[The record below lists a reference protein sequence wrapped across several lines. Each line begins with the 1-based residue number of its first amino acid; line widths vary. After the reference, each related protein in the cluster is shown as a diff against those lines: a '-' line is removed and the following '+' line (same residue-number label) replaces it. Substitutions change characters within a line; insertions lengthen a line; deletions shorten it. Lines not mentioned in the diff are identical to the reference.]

1 MTGIG
6 RGCPLWG
13 ILFFMSNLPLALITG
28 GSRGLGY
35 ETARQMGRLGYRL
48 FLASR
53 TQLRLDTAAQA
64 LRAEG
69 CLVNAHAFDIQ
80 DAASIQSLVDA
91 VKANDAS
98 IDVLINCAGV
108 MFEAGDGKGV
118 QSEIGSKASVLRS
131 PEKNVTDTIA
141 INMIGT
147 WSVTR
152 ALAPYLARGAR
163 IVNVSSSM
171 ASLGEMGPGYYGYRA
186 SKAGINVFTRTLAYE
201 MRPRG
206 ILVNSV
212 CPGWVKTTMG
222 GPGASRE
229 VAEGAAGIV
238 WAATLPPDGPTG
250 GFFRDGQAIPW

>member
-1 MTGIG
+1 
-6 RGCPLWG
+6 
-13 ILFFMSNLPLALITG
+13 
-28 GSRGLGY
+28 
-35 ETARQMGRLGYRL
+35 MGKLGYRL
-48 FLASR
+48 FIASR
-53 TQLRLDTAAQA
+53 TAARLEQAAQS
-64 LRAEG
+64 LRADG
-69 CLVNAHAFDIQ
+69 CLVSLHAFDMQ
-80 DAASIQSLVDA
+80 NSDSIQTLVEEVRKKD
-91 VKANDAS
+91 VP

-108 MFEAGDGKGV
+108 MYEASNGHDAHG
-118 QSEIGSKASVLRS
+118 EIGSTASVLRS
-131 PEKNVTDTIA
+131 PERNVTDTIA
-141 INMIGT
+141 VNMIGT

-152 ALAPYLARGAR
+152 ALAPYLAHGAR
-163 IVNVSSSM
+163 VVNVSSGM

-212 CPGWVKTTMG
+212 CPGWVKTNMG
-222 GPGASRE
+222 GPGATRD

>member
-1 MTGIG
+1 
-6 RGCPLWG
+6 
-13 ILFFMSNLPLALITG
+13 MSSLPLALITG
-28 GSRGLGY
+28 GSRGLGF
-35 ETARQMGRLGYRL
+35 ETARQLGRLGYRL
-48 FLASR
+48 FIASR
-53 TQLRLDTAAQA
+53 TRARLEQAAQS
-64 LRAEG
+64 LRADG
-69 CLVNAHAFDIQ
+69 CLVSFHAFDMQ
-80 DAASIQSLVDA
+80 NADSIQTLADEVKKKEAA
-91 VKANDAS
+91 V
-98 IDVLINCAGV
+98 DVLINCAGV
-108 MFEAGDGKGV
+108 MYEAGNGHDV
-118 QSEIGSKASVLRS
+118 ASEIGSAASVLRS
-131 PEKNVTDTIA
+131 AEKNVTDTIA

-152 ALAPYLARGAR
+152 ALSPYLARGAR

-201 MRPRG
+201 LRPRG

-212 CPGWVKTTMG
+212 CPGWVKTNMG
-222 GPGASRE
+222 GPGATRD

>member
-1 MTGIG
+1 
-6 RGCPLWG
+6 
-13 ILFFMSNLPLALITG
+13 
-28 GSRGLGY
+28 
-35 ETARQMGRLGYRL
+35 MGKLGYRL
-48 FLASR
+48 FIASR
-53 TQLRLDTAAQA
+53 TSAHLEQAAHA
-64 LRAEG
+64 LRADG
-69 CLVNAHAFDIQ
+69 CLVSLHAFDMQ
-80 DAASIQSLVDA
+80 NAESIQTLVEE
-91 VKANDAS
+91 VKKKDVP

-108 MFEAGDGKGV
+108 MYEASNGHDDR
-118 QSEIGSKASVLRS
+118 SETGSTASVLRS
-131 PEKNVTDTIA
+131 AERNVTDTIA

-152 ALAPYLARGAR
+152 ALAPHLARGAR

-212 CPGWVKTTMG
+212 CPGWVKTNMG
-222 GPGASRE
+222 GPGATRD

>member
-1 MTGIG
+1 
-6 RGCPLWG
+6 
-13 ILFFMSNLPLALITG
+13 MSNLPFALVTG
-28 GSRGLGY
+28 GSRGLGF
-35 ETARQMGRLGYRL
+35 ETARQLGKLGYRL
-48 FLASR
+48 FIASR
-53 TQLRLDTAAQA
+53 TAARLEQAAKS

-69 CLVNAHAFDIQ
+69 HLVSFHAFDMQ
-80 DAASIQSLVDA
+80 DQDSIRTLVEE
-91 VKANDAS
+91 VRKKDAS

-108 MFEAGDGKGV
+108 MYEAGTGDDPLTD
-118 QSEIGSKASVLRS
+118 IGSSASVLRS
-131 PEKNVTDTIA
+131 PERNVTDTIA

-152 ALAPYLARGAR
+152 ALAPCLARGAR

-212 CPGWVKTTMG
+212 CPGWVKTNMG
-222 GPGASRE
+222 GPGATRD
-229 VAEGAAGIV
+229 VADGAAGIV

>member
-1 MTGIG
+1 
-6 RGCPLWG
+6 
-13 ILFFMSNLPLALITG
+13 MSNLPLALITG
-28 GSRGLGY
+28 GSGGLGF
-35 ETARQMGRLGYRL
+35 ETARQLGRLGYRI
-48 FLASR
+48 FIASR
-53 TQLRLDTAAQA
+53 TQARLEKAALA

-69 CLVNAHAFDIQ
+69 CLVTAHAFDMQ
-80 DAASIQSLVDA
+80 DTASIQALVEE
-91 VKANDAS
+91 VKKKEVP

-108 MFEAGDGKGV
+108 MYEAGKGRDV
-118 QSEIGSKASVLRS
+118 QTDIGSTASVLRS
-131 PEKNVTDTIA
+131 DEKNVTDTIA

-147 WSVTR
+147 WNVTR
-152 ALAPYLARGAR
+152 ALAPHLARGAR

-201 MRPRG
+201 VRPRG

-212 CPGWVKTTMG
+212 CPGWVKTNMG
-222 GPGASRE
+222 GPGATRD
-229 VAEGAAGIV
+229 VADGAAGIV

>member
-1 MTGIG
+1 
-6 RGCPLWG
+6 
-13 ILFFMSNLPLALITG
+13 
-28 GSRGLGY
+28 
-35 ETARQMGRLGYRL
+35 MGKLGYRL
-48 FLASR
+48 FIASR
-53 TQLRLDTAAQA
+53 TSSHLEQAAQS
-64 LRAEG
+64 LRADG
-69 CLVNAHAFDIQ
+69 CLVSFHAFDMQ
-80 DAASIQSLVDA
+80 HAESIQTLADE
-91 VKANDAS
+91 VKKKDVPV
-98 IDVLINCAGV
+98 DVLINCAGV
-108 MFEAGDGKGV
+108 MYEANNGHHAH
-118 QSEIGSKASVLRS
+118 SEIGSTASVLRS
-131 PEKNVTDTIA
+131 AERNVTDTIA

-212 CPGWVKTTMG
+212 CPGWVKTNMG
-222 GPGASRE
+222 GPGATRD

>member
-1 MTGIG
+1 
-6 RGCPLWG
+6 
-13 ILFFMSNLPLALITG
+13 
-28 GSRGLGY
+28 
-35 ETARQMGRLGYRL
+35 MGRLGYRL
-48 FLASR
+48 FVASR
-53 TQLRLDTAAQA
+53 TAARLEQAAQS
-64 LRAEG
+64 LRADG
-69 CLVNAHAFDIQ
+69 CLVSFHAFDMQ
-80 DAASIQSLVDA
+80 NAASIDALVDEVKKKDVA
-91 VKANDAS
+91 V
-98 IDVLINCAGV
+98 DVLMNCAGV
-108 MFEAGDGKGV
+108 MYEAGNGHDV
-118 QSEIGSKASVLRS
+118 ASEIGSTASVLRS
-131 PEKNVTDTIA
+131 AEKNVTDTIA

-201 MRPRG
+201 LRPRG

-212 CPGWVKTTMG
+212 CPGWVKTNMG
-222 GPGASRE
+222 GPGATRD
-229 VAEGAAGIV
+229 VGEGAAGIV

>member
-1 MTGIG
+1 
-6 RGCPLWG
+6 
-13 ILFFMSNLPLALITG
+13 MSSLPLALITG

-35 ETARQMGRLGYRL
+35 ETARQLGKLGYRL
-48 FLASR
+48 FIASR
-53 TQLRLDTAAQA
+53 TIARLEQAAQS
-64 LRAEG
+64 LRADG
-69 CLVNAHAFDIQ
+69 CLVSFHAFDMQ
-80 DAASIQSLVDA
+80 DQGSIQTLVDE
-91 VKANDAS
+91 VKKKDVA

-108 MFEAGDGKGV
+108 MYEAGDDKGFRT
-118 QSEIGSKASVLRS
+118 EIGSNASVLRS
-131 PEKNVTDTIA
+131 PERNVTDTIA

-152 ALAPYLARGAR
+152 ALAPYLGRGAR

-212 CPGWVKTTMG
+212 CPGWVKTNMG
-222 GPGASRE
+222 GPGAARD
-229 VAEGAAGIV
+229 VADGAAGIV

>member
-1 MTGIG
+1 
-6 RGCPLWG
+6 
-13 ILFFMSNLPLALITG
+13 
-28 GSRGLGY
+28 
-35 ETARQMGRLGYRL
+35 MGKLGYRL
-48 FLASR
+48 FIASR
-53 TQLRLDTAAQA
+53 TPAHLEQAAQS
-64 LRAEG
+64 LRADG
-69 CLVNAHAFDIQ
+69 CLVSLQAFDMQ
-80 DAASIQSLVDA
+80 DPESIQTLIEE
-91 VKANDAS
+91 VKKKDVP

-108 MFEAGDGKGV
+108 MYEASTGHDAH
-118 QSEIGSKASVLRS
+118 SDYGSAASVLRS
-131 PEKNVTDTIA
+131 TERNVTDTIA

-212 CPGWVKTTMG
+212 CPGWVKTNMG
-222 GPGASRE
+222 GPGATRD

>member
-1 MTGIG
+1 
-6 RGCPLWG
+6 
-13 ILFFMSNLPLALITG
+13 MSSLPLALITG
-28 GSRGLGY
+28 GSRGLGF
-35 ETARQMGRLGYRL
+35 ETARQLGKFGYRL
-48 FLASR
+48 FIASR
-53 TQLRLDTAAQA
+53 TTAHLEQAAQS

-69 CLVNAHAFDIQ
+69 YLVSFHAFDMQ
-80 DAASIQSLVDA
+80 DQDSIQTLVEE
-91 VKANDAS
+91 VRKKDAS

-108 MFEAGDGKGV
+108 MYEAGNGDDHTGL
-118 QSEIGSKASVLRS
+118 GSTASVLRS
-131 PEKNVTDTIA
+131 SERNVTDTIA

-212 CPGWVKTTMG
+212 CPGWVKTNMG
-222 GPGASRE
+222 GPGATRD
-229 VAEGAAGIV
+229 VADGAAGIV

>member
-1 MTGIG
+1 
-6 RGCPLWG
+6 
-13 ILFFMSNLPLALITG
+13 MSSLPLALITG

-35 ETARQMGRLGYRL
+35 ETARQLGKLGYRL
-48 FLASR
+48 FIAAR
-53 TQLRLDTAAQA
+53 TGSRLDQAAQS

-69 CLVNAHAFDIQ
+69 HLVSAHAYDMQ
-80 DAASIQSLVDA
+80 DQTSIQSLADEVRKKDA
-91 VKANDAS
+91 L

-108 MFEAGDGKGV
+108 MYEAGNG
-118 QSEIGSKASVLRS
+118 SETQTDIGSTASVLRS
-131 PEKNVTDTIA
+131 AERNVTDTIA

-201 MRPRG
+201 LRPRG

-212 CPGWVKTTMG
+212 CPGWVKTNMG

-229 VAEGAAGIV
+229 VADGAAGIV

>member
-1 MTGIG
+1 M
-6 RGCPLWG
+6 P
-13 ILFFMSNLPLALITG
+13 SLPFALITG

-35 ETARQMGRLGYRL
+35 ETARQLGRLGYRI
-48 FLASR
+48 FIASR
-53 TQLRLDTAAQA
+53 TAARLEQAAQS
-64 LRAEG
+64 LRADG
-69 CLVNAHAFDIQ
+69 CLVSFHTFDMQ
-80 DAASIQSLVDA
+80 DQDSIQELVKE
-91 VKANDAS
+91 VKKKDVA

-108 MFEAGDGKGV
+108 MYEAGDDKGYRAEV
-118 QSEIGSKASVLRS
+118 GSNASVLRS
-131 PEKNVTDTIA
+131 PERNVTDTIA

-152 ALAPYLARGAR
+152 ALAPHLARGAR

-212 CPGWVKTTMG
+212 CPGWVKTKMG
-222 GPGASRE
+222 GPGAARD

>member
-1 MTGIG
+1 
-6 RGCPLWG
+6 
-13 ILFFMSNLPLALITG
+13 MSNLPLALITG

-35 ETARQMGRLGYRL
+35 ETARQLGRLGYRL
-48 FLASR
+48 FIAAR
-53 TQLRLDTAAQA
+53 TSPRLEQAAQT
-64 LRAEG
+64 LRADG
-69 CLVNAHAFDIQ
+69 CLVTAHAFDMQ
-80 DAASIQSLVDA
+80 DQVSIQSLVEE
-91 VKANDAS
+91 VKKKEAP

-108 MFEAGDGKGV
+108 MYEANNGNDL
-118 QSEIGSKASVLRS
+118 QTEYGSTASVLRS
-131 PEKNVTDTIA
+131 AERNVTDTIA

-152 ALAPYLARGAR
+152 ALAPHLARGGR

-201 MRPRG
+201 LRPRG

-212 CPGWVKTTMG
+212 CPGWVKTNMG
-222 GPGASRE
+222 GPGATRD

>member
-1 MTGIG
+1 
-6 RGCPLWG
+6 
-13 ILFFMSNLPLALITG
+13 MSNLPLALVTG

-35 ETARQMGRLGYRL
+35 ETARQLGRLGYRL
-48 FLASR
+48 FIASR
-53 TQLRLDTAAQA
+53 TKSSLDTAAQS
-64 LRAEG
+64 LRADG
-69 CLVNAHAFDIQ
+69 YLVTAHAFDMQ
-80 DAASIQSLVDA
+80 DAASIQALVDA
-91 VKANDAS
+91 VKEKEAS

-108 MFEAGDGKGV
+108 MYEAGTGSDLKA
-118 QSEIGSKASVLRS
+118 EIGSTASVLRS
-131 PEKNVTDTIA
+131 PERNVTDTIA

-212 CPGWVKTTMG
+212 CPGWVKTNMG
-222 GPGASRE
+222 GPGATRD

>member
-1 MTGIG
+1 M
-6 RGCPLWG
+6 P
-13 ILFFMSNLPLALITG
+13 SLPFALITG

-35 ETARQMGRLGYRL
+35 ETARQLGRLGYRI
-48 FLASR
+48 FIASR
-53 TQLRLDTAAQA
+53 TAARLEQAAQS
-64 LRAEG
+64 LRADG
-69 CLVNAHAFDIQ
+69 CLVSFHAFDMQ
-80 DAASIQSLVDA
+80 DQDSIQELVKE
-91 VKANDAS
+91 VKKKEVA

-108 MFEAGDGKGV
+108 MYEAGDDKGYRPEV
-118 QSEIGSKASVLRS
+118 GSNASVLRS
-131 PEKNVTDTIA
+131 PERNVTDTIA

-152 ALAPYLARGAR
+152 ALAPHLARGAR

-212 CPGWVKTTMG
+212 CPGWVKTKMG
-222 GPGASRE
+222 GPGAARD

>member
-1 MTGIG
+1 
-6 RGCPLWG
+6 
-13 ILFFMSNLPLALITG
+13 MSSLPLALITG

-35 ETARQMGRLGYRL
+35 ETARQLGKLGYRL
-48 FLASR
+48 FIASR
-53 TQLRLDTAAQA
+53 TSSRLEQAAQS
-64 LRAEG
+64 LRADG
-69 CLVNAHAFDIQ
+69 YLVSCHAFDVQ
-80 DAASIQSLVDA
+80 DHDSIQTLVEE
-91 VKANDAS
+91 VKKKEAS

-108 MFEAGDGKGV
+108 MYEAGNDKGFHT
-118 QSEIGSKASVLRS
+118 EIGSNASVLRS

-212 CPGWVKTTMG
+212 CPGWVKTNMG
-222 GPGASRE
+222 GPGATRD
-229 VAEGAAGIV
+229 VADGAAGIV
-238 WAATLPPDGPTG
+238 WAATLPSDGPTG

>member
-1 MTGIG
+1 MT
-6 RGCPLWG
+6 
-13 ILFFMSNLPLALITG
+13 SLPLVLITG
-28 GSRGLGY
+28 GSRGLGF
-35 ETARQMGRLGYRL
+35 ETARQMGKLGYRL
-48 FLASR
+48 FIASR
-53 TQLRLDTAAQA
+53 TSARLDQAAQS
-64 LRAEG
+64 LRADG
-69 CLVNAHAFDIQ
+69 CLVTCHAFDMQ
-80 DAASIQSLVDA
+80 DPESIQTLVDEIKTKD
-91 VKANDAS
+91 VL

-108 MFEAGDGKGV
+108 MYEASNGHDV
-118 QSEIGSKASVLRS
+118 ASEIGSTASVLRS
-131 PEKNVTDTIA
+131 PERKVTDTIA

-152 ALAPYLARGAR
+152 AVAPYLARGAR

-212 CPGWVKTTMG
+212 CPGWVKTNMG
-222 GPGASRE
+222 GPGATRD

>member
-1 MTGIG
+1 
-6 RGCPLWG
+6 
-13 ILFFMSNLPLALITG
+13 MSNLPLALITG

-53 TQLRLDTAAQA
+53 TQSRLDAAAQT

-80 DAASIQSLVDA
+80 DADSIQSLVDA
-91 VKANDAS
+91 VKGNDAS

-118 QSEIGSKASVLRS
+118 QSEIGSIASVLRS

-212 CPGWVKTTMG
+212 CPGWVKTNMG
-222 GPGASRE
+222 GPGAKRD

-250 GFFRDGQAIPW
+250 GFFRDGKAIPW

>member
-1 MTGIG
+1 MA
-6 RGCPLWG
+6 
-13 ILFFMSNLPLALITG
+13 SLPLALITG
-28 GSRGLGY
+28 GSRGLGF
-35 ETARQMGRLGYRL
+35 ETARQLGRLGYRI
-48 FLASR
+48 FIASR
-53 TQLRLDTAAQA
+53 TQARLEQAAQS
-64 LRAEG
+64 LRADG
-69 CLVNAHAFDIQ
+69 CLVSFHAFDMQ
-80 DAASIQSLVDA
+80 DQHSIQALVEE
-91 VKANDAS
+91 VKKKDVA

-108 MFEAGDGKGV
+108 MYEAGDDKGYRPEV
-118 QSEIGSKASVLRS
+118 GRNASVLRS
-131 PEKNVTDTIA
+131 PEQNVMDTIA

-212 CPGWVKTTMG
+212 CPGWVKTNMG
-222 GPGASRE
+222 GPGAARD
-229 VAEGAAGIV
+229 VADGAAGIV

>member
-1 MTGIG
+1 
-6 RGCPLWG
+6 
-13 ILFFMSNLPLALITG
+13 MSSLPLALITG
-28 GSRGLGY
+28 GSRGLGF
-35 ETARQMGRLGYRL
+35 ETARQMGKLGYRL
-48 FLASR
+48 FIASR
-53 TQLRLDTAAQA
+53 TPAHLEQAAQS
-64 LRAEG
+64 LRADG
-69 CLVNAHAFDIQ
+69 CLVSLQAFDMQ
-80 DAASIQSLVDA
+80 DPESIQTLVEE
-91 VKANDAS
+91 VKKKDVP

-108 MFEAGDGKGV
+108 MYEASNGHDAH
-118 QSEIGSKASVLRS
+118 SEFGSAASVLRS
-131 PEKNVTDTIA
+131 TERNVTDTIA

-212 CPGWVKTTMG
+212 CPGWVKTNMG
-222 GPGASRE
+222 GPGATRD

>member
-1 MTGIG
+1 
-6 RGCPLWG
+6 
-13 ILFFMSNLPLALITG
+13 MSSLPLALITG
-28 GSRGLGY
+28 GSRGLGF

-48 FLASR
+48 FIASR
-53 TQLRLDTAAQA
+53 TGARLEQAAQS
-64 LRAEG
+64 LRADG
-69 CLVNAHAFDIQ
+69 CLVTFHAFDMQ
-80 DAASIQSLVDA
+80 KPESIQTLVDE
-91 VKANDAS
+91 VKKKDVPV
-98 IDVLINCAGV
+98 DVLINCAGV
-108 MFEAGDGKGV
+108 MYEAGNGHDV
-118 QSEIGSKASVLRS
+118 ASEIGSTASVLRS
-131 PEKNVTDTIA
+131 AEKNVTDTIA

-152 ALAPYLARGAR
+152 ALAPHLARGAR

-212 CPGWVKTTMG
+212 CPGWVKTNMG
-222 GPGASRE
+222 GPGATRD

>member
-1 MTGIG
+1 
-6 RGCPLWG
+6 
-13 ILFFMSNLPLALITG
+13 MSNLPLALITG
-28 GSRGLGY
+28 GSRGLGF

-48 FLASR
+48 FIASR
-53 TQLRLDTAAQA
+53 TSSSLEQAAQS

-69 CLVNAHAFDIQ
+69 CLVTAHAFDMQ
-80 DAASIQSLVDA
+80 DAQSIQTLVEEVKKKDA
-91 VKANDAS
+91 P

-108 MFEAGDGKGV
+108 MYEAGKGSDL
-118 QSEIGSKASVLRS
+118 QTEYGSTASVLRS
-131 PEKNVTDTIA
+131 AEKNVTDTIA

-152 ALAPYLARGAR
+152 ALAPHLARGAR

-212 CPGWVKTTMG
+212 CPGWVKTNMG
-222 GPGASRE
+222 GPGATRD

>member
-1 MTGIG
+1 
-6 RGCPLWG
+6 
-13 ILFFMSNLPLALITG
+13 MSNLPLALITG
-28 GSRGLGY
+28 GSRGLGF
-35 ETARQMGRLGYRL
+35 ETARQLGRLGYRL
-48 FLASR
+48 FIASR
-53 TQLRLDTAAQA
+53 TKSTLENAART

-69 CLVNAHAFDIQ
+69 YLVTAHAFDMQ
-80 DAASIQSLVDA
+80 DAASIELLVDA
-91 VKANDAS
+91 VKMKDAS

-108 MFEAGDGKGV
+108 MYEAGSDSDLKA
-118 QSEIGSKASVLRS
+118 EIGSTASVLRS
-131 PEKNVTDTIA
+131 PERNVTDTIA

-212 CPGWVKTTMG
+212 CPGWVKTNMG
-222 GPGASRE
+222 GPGATRD

>member
-1 MTGIG
+1 
-6 RGCPLWG
+6 
-13 ILFFMSNLPLALITG
+13 MSSLPLALITG
-28 GSRGLGY
+28 GSGGLGY
-35 ETARQMGRLGYRL
+35 ETARQLGRLGYRL
-48 FLASR
+48 FIASR
-53 TQLRLDTAAQA
+53 TASKLEQAAQS
-64 LRAEG
+64 LRADG
-69 CLVNAHAFDIQ
+69 CLVTTHAFDMQ
-80 DAASIQSLVDA
+80 EQASIQSLVEE
-91 VKANDAS
+91 VKKKEVP

-108 MFEAGDGKGV
+108 MYEAGNGEDL
-118 QSEIGSKASVLRS
+118 QTEYGSTASVLRS
-131 PEKNVTDTIA
+131 AEKNVTDTIA

-152 ALAPYLARGAR
+152 ALAPHLARGAR

-201 MRPRG
+201 LRPRG

-212 CPGWVKTTMG
+212 CPGWVKTNMG
-222 GPGASRE
+222 GPGASRD

>member
-1 MTGIG
+1 
-6 RGCPLWG
+6 
-13 ILFFMSNLPLALITG
+13 MSNLPLALITG
-28 GSRGLGY
+28 GSRGLGF
-35 ETARQMGRLGYRL
+35 ETARQLGRLGYRL
-48 FLASR
+48 FIASR
-53 TQLRLDTAAQA
+53 TPSRLEQAAQS

-69 CLVNAHAFDIQ
+69 YLVSSQPFDMQ
-80 DAASIQSLVDA
+80 DQSSIAGLVEE
-91 VKANDAS
+91 VKRKEALL
-98 IDVLINCAGV
+98 DVLINCAGV
-108 MFEAGDGKGV
+108 MYEASNGTDV
-118 QSEIGSKASVLRS
+118 NTDIGSTASVLRS
-131 PEKNVTDTIA
+131 IEKNVTDTIA

-212 CPGWVKTTMG
+212 CPGWVKTNMG
-222 GPGASRE
+222 GPGAMRD
-229 VAEGAAGIV
+229 VADGAAGIV
-238 WAATLPPDGPTG
+238 WAATLPADGPTG

>member
-1 MTGIG
+1 
-6 RGCPLWG
+6 
-13 ILFFMSNLPLALITG
+13 MSNLPLALITG
-28 GSRGLGY
+28 GSRGLGF
-35 ETARQMGRLGYRL
+35 ETARQLGRLGYRL
-48 FLASR
+48 FIASR
-53 TQLRLDTAAQA
+53 TPSRLEQAAQS

-69 CLVNAHAFDIQ
+69 YLVSSHPFDMQ
-80 DAASIQSLVDA
+80 DQSSIAGLVEE
-91 VKANDAS
+91 VKQKE
-98 IDVLINCAGV
+98 ILLDVLINCAGV
-108 MFEAGDGKGV
+108 MYEAGNGTDLNTD
-118 QSEIGSKASVLRS
+118 IGSTASVLRGI
-131 PEKNVTDTIA
+131 EKNVTDTIA

-212 CPGWVKTTMG
+212 CPGWVKTNMG
-222 GPGASRE
+222 GPGAMRD
-229 VAEGAAGIV
+229 VADGAAGIV
-238 WAATLPPDGPTG
+238 WAATLPADGPTG

>member
-1 MTGIG
+1 
-6 RGCPLWG
+6 
-13 ILFFMSNLPLALITG
+13 MSNLPLALITG
-28 GSRGLGY
+28 GSGGLGF
-35 ETARQMGRLGYRL
+35 ETARQLGRLGYRI
-48 FLASR
+48 FIASR
-53 TQLRLDTAAQA
+53 TQARLEKAALA

-69 CLVNAHAFDIQ
+69 CLVTAHAFDMQ
-80 DAASIQSLVDA
+80 DAASIQALVEE
-91 VKANDAS
+91 VKNKEVP

-108 MFEAGDGKGV
+108 MYEAGKGGDV
-118 QSEIGSKASVLRS
+118 QTDIGSTASVLRS

-147 WSVTR
+147 WNVTR
-152 ALAPYLARGAR
+152 ALAPHLARGAR

-212 CPGWVKTTMG
+212 CPGWVKTNMG
-222 GPGASRE
+222 GPGATRD
-229 VAEGAAGIV
+229 VADGAAGIV

>member
-1 MTGIG
+1 
-6 RGCPLWG
+6 
-13 ILFFMSNLPLALITG
+13 MSNLPLALITG

-35 ETARQMGRLGYRL
+35 ETARQLGRLGYRL
-48 FLASR
+48 FIASR
-53 TQLRLDTAAQA
+53 TKSRLEAAA
-64 LRAEG
+64 RTLRAEG
-69 CLVNAHAFDIQ
+69 HLVTAHAFDMQ
-80 DAASIQSLVDA
+80 DAKSIQSLVD
-91 VKANDAS
+91 VIKKKDII

-108 MFEAGDGKGV
+108 MYEAGDGKRA

-152 ALAPYLARGAR
+152 ALSPYLARGAR

-212 CPGWVKTTMG
+212 CPGWVKTNMG
-222 GPGASRE
+222 GPGAARDVS
-229 VAEGAAGIV
+229 EGAAGIV